1 MACRDVCSGGS
12 CHLLAISRLLRNGV
26 FQGADESGQEYGN
39 KTGVPE
45 ASHLDPQYHVQGI
58 RLSLP
63 LGEMGVGLL
72 NLGVTGVFRRCG
84 PHFLAISP
92 SFCHTGSY
100 TSGDM
105 YEGGARLPG
114 GVCMKSSSQD
124 VGLRHRQQCGATAAA
139 MSLAVP

>member
-1 MACRDVCSGGS
+1 MAHRDVCSGGS

-45 ASHLDPQYHVQGI
+45 ASHPDPQYHVQGI

-72 NLGVTGVFRRCG
+72 NLGVTGV
-84 PHFLAISP
+84 L
-92 SFCHTGSY
+92 
-100 TSGDM
+100 
-105 YEGGARLPG
+105 G
-114 GVCMKSSSQD
+114 GVGSTFWPSPRVSVTQDPTQVVTCMRGEHGCQE
-124 VGLRHRQQCGATAAA
+124 VAA
-139 MSLAVP
+139 